1 MLILSLQRLAEPLWW
16 LPKWDYPVKLFSRLL
31 TARGQ
36 YINGVKSEFLIFA
49 TTQSENAGVY
59 FQFEQHK
66 PLAHGVVDIRDQ
78 KKKTK
83 EIF

>member
-1 MLILSLQRLAEPLWW
+1 MLILSLQRLAEPRWW

-36 YINGVKSEFLIFA
+36 YINGVKSEFLIFE

-59 FQFEQHK
+59 F
-66 PLAHGVVDIRDQ
+66 
-78 KKKTK
+78 
-83 EIF
+83 